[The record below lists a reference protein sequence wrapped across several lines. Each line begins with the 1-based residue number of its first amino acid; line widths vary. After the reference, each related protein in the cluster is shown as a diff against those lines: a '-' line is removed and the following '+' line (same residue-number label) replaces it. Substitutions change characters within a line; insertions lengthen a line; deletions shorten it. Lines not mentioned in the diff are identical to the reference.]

1 MLRTIGGRL
10 LFLIPTLIGLSI
22 LLFAWVRALPGGPAV
37 ALLGE
42 KATPEA
48 IERVNE
54 LYGFNKPLIEQY
66 FVWVTRLLQGDF
78 GTSIQTN
85 RPVVEEFF
93 RRFPATIELSVV
105 ALIFAVGVGIPL
117 GYWAARRHGKFS
129 DHASVVLSLIGIT
142 IPVFFLAFILKYIFA
157 VQLGWLPSDGR
168 QNPRIDATH
177 PTGFYVWD
185 GLITGEFDAAWD
197 AILHLILPALALGTI
212 PLAIIVRITRASVLE
227 VQNADYVRTGRAKG
241 VGSSTLRNRFIL
253 RNAML
258 PVITTIGLQTGLLIS
273 GAVLTET
280 VFAFPGDRVLP
291 GPGDLHPGLPG
302 AAGLHHLHRDR
313 VRADQPRGGRLVQ
326 LHRPESEGP
335 MTTITG
341 IRKGA
346 MS

>member
-1 MLRTIGGRL
+1 MLRTIGRRL
-10 LFLIPTLIGLSI
+10 LFLIPTLFGLSL
-22 LLFAWVRALPGGPAV
+22 LLFAWVRALPGGPAI

-54 LYGFNKPLIEQY
+54 LYGFNRPLYEQY
-66 FVWVTRLLQGDF
+66 FTWVGRLLQGDF
-78 GTSIQTN
+78 GSSIVTS

-93 RRFPATIELSVV
+93 RRFPATIELSIL

-117 GYWAARRHGKFS
+117 GYWAARRHGRLS
-129 DHASVVLSLIGIT
+129 DHSAVVLSLVGIT
-142 IPVFFLAFILKYIFA
+142 IPVFFLAFILKYFFA

-168 QNPRIDATH
+168 QDPRIDATH
-177 PTGFYVWD
+177 VTGFYVWD

-197 AILHLILPALALGTI
+197 TVLHLVLPALALGTI

-227 VQNADYVRTGRAKG
+227 VQNADYVRTGKAKG
-241 VGSSTLRNRFIL
+241 VTSSTLRSRFIL

-280 VFAFPGDRVLP
+280 VFAFPGIGSFLARAIFARDFPVLQGFIIFIAIAYALINLAVDVSYSLIDP
-291 GPGDLHPGLPG
+291 
-302 AAGLHHLHRDR
+302 R
-313 VRADQPRGGRLVQ
+313 VRVQ
-326 LHRPESEGP
+326 
-335 MTTITG
+335 
-341 IRKGA
+341 
-346 MS
+346 